1 LEKEFVD
8 IIDETIS
15 RGGIAVVP
23 AFAVGRTQEVLIMP
37 GNINHP
43 VYLDG
48 MGQDITRLF
57 LQFPDHLKDAEL
69 LRESANKVEWISNS
83 SERKRVLYQPCVIV
97 TTAGMINGGPIINY
111 IQRLRSDPKSS
122 IILTGYQVE
131 GTNGRLLM
139 EKGYIIDEHTNR
151 KILVQMNVHQFDFS
165 AHAGRHSL
173 EWIAEEVSPEIAF
186 VVHGDPECA
195 TSFGKFLETI
205 CDNIYIPE
213 IGDRINIEV

>member
-1 LEKEFVD
+1 MQVISLEVLLFSWKLTTQKFYTGDIKTIDTYLQKGATVPKADILITDGNRTHPNRKELEKEFVD

-23 AFAVGRTQEVLIMP
+23 AFAVGRTQEVLIML

-139 EKGYIIDEHTNR
+139 EKG
-151 KILVQMNVHQFDFS
+151 
-165 AHAGRHSL
+165 
-173 EWIAEEVSPEIAF
+173 
-186 VVHGDPECA
+186 
-195 TSFGKFLETI
+195 
-205 CDNIYIPE
+205 
-213 IGDRINIEV
+213 